1 MAKNFPELM
10 KDINHQYKKN
20 EGLRKNKFKYK
31 HNVSETAKHYKGKK
45 P

>member
-10 KDINHQYKKN
+10 KGINRQYKKN
-20 EGLRKNKFKYK
+20 EGLRKNKFTSK
-31 HNVSETAKHYKGKK
+31 HYISETEKHYKGKK